1 MYVQCI
7 PPQTGLPP
15 AQRGTRSEGHFAC
28 RRRRFRRFVM
38 VHGPILDPCS
48 THLGLIL
55 DPYWALLG
63 SLGALLWA
71 LLWAPAARASDE
83 LEMCV
88 FPRKMLGAPFVPQPN
103 GPPSYHTSTP
113 QARAVWGI
121 CGACPF
127 LPRGARGAKV
137 FCSPQAPISAICNG
151 S

>member
-7 PPQTGLPP
+7 PPQTGPPP

-88 FPRKMLGAPFVPQPN
+88 FPRKMLSARVGSTAQRPSFLQHQHPSSSRCLGNLRSVPPPAQGGTRSEGLLLAAGADF
-103 GPPSYHTSTP
+103 GD
-113 QARAVWGI
+113 
-121 CGACPF
+121 
-127 LPRGARGAKV
+127 L
-137 FCSPQAPISAICNG
+137 
-151 S
+151 